1 MDWGQSEMNS
11 KPRLMITIRFEF
23 LVAPSPLGMG
33 LSLLLLQTFI
43 TKVMNPFPCSG
54 CCGVP
59 PRAATSGPTYPFPL
73 LLGVLPAHG
82 SLPKGATWPEVRT
95 LSGDSCIPFLV
106 GEGYEGEAIL
116 FQGVTTLKGPPNP
129 EHPIGLAEACV
140 VTVLWLN
147 CSLCLGHSLHSPQGV
162 DSKSILNRPPAH
174 KSHFRAS
181 FLRTCPKNTPLL
193 LSLFWLPSD
202 PNYLSLRK
210 EAQPVFLPRS

>member
-1 MDWGQSEMNS
+1 MDWSQSEMNS
-11 KPRLMITIRFEF
+11 KPRLMIIICFEF
-23 LVAPSPLGMG
+23 LVVPSPLGMG

-95 LSGDSCIPFLV
+95 LSGDSCIQFLV

-116 FQGVTTLKGPPNP
+116 FPGVTTLKGPPNSRASYRTGWGLCCDCVVAQLFP
-129 EHPIGLAEACV
+129 LPRPLPSFPPRCWFQEHP
-140 VTVLWLN
+140 
-147 CSLCLGHSLHSPQGV
+147 
-162 DSKSILNRPPAH
+162 
-174 KSHFRAS
+174 
-181 FLRTCPKNTPLL
+181 
-193 LSLFWLPSD
+193 
-202 PNYLSLRK
+202 
-210 EAQPVFLPRS
+210 